1 MTDAD
6 RAWAKV
12 RRLIAKAKRE
22 RDKTGY
28 REDLGYDQYPTLV
41 DYLGTLHL
49 SYKFKS
55 QVLQSFDRQCD
66 NL

>member
-1 MTDAD
+1 MTDVD
-6 RAWAKV
+6 RAWARV
-12 RRLIAKAKRE
+12 RRLITKAKRE

-28 REDLGYDQYPTLV
+28 REGLGYDQYPILV
-41 DYLGTLHL
+41 DYLGTLRL

-55 QVLQSFDRQCD
+55 QVLQSFDSQCD